1 MNMKKLIS
9 AICVS
14 IVLSAC
20 NQQSKTAQA
29 EEPVQ
34 SIQAADCTAP
44 MDITV
49 EQYLINL
56 EQAFKTQNV
65 STKIHNKNIVKT
77 DCGYDLTLVMDF
89 GAIALKLDEQQKIR
103 AISVGYIL
111 KTDGEKGQ
119 NLVNNA
125 INGLHS
131 IQAVLSLTTTDKLGE
146 SEAGKQLFTALT
158 EVVKESNQTGARAQ
172 KDVPADGILYSVVFE
187 KETNT
192 IAIIGRKQP

>member
-1 MNMKKLIS
+1 MNMKKLIA

-56 EQAFKTQNV
+56 EQAFKAQNV

-158 EVVKESNQTGARAQ
+158 EVVKESNQTGATAQ

>member
-56 EQAFKTQNV
+56 EQAFKAQNV

-111 KTDGEKGQ
+111 KTDGEIGQ

-158 EVVKESNQTGARAQ
+158 EVVKESNQTGATAQ

>member
-14 IVLSAC
+14 IVLSAY

-158 EVVKESNQTGARAQ
+158 EVVKESNQTGATAQ

>member
-56 EQAFKTQNV
+56 EQAFKAQNV

-158 EVVKESNQTGARAQ
+158 EVVKESNQTGATAQ

>member
-158 EVVKESNQTGARAQ
+158 EVVKESNQTGATAQ

>member
-1 MNMKKLIS
+1 MNMKKLIA

-56 EQAFKTQNV
+56 EQAFKAQNV

-89 GAIALKLDEQQKIR
+89 GAIGLKLDEQQKIR

-158 EVVKESNQTGARAQ
+158 EVVKESNQTGATAQ

>member
-44 MDITV
+44 MNITV

-158 EVVKESNQTGARAQ
+158 EVVKESNQTGATAQ

>member
-20 NQQSKTAQA
+20 NQQSKTAKA

-158 EVVKESNQTGARAQ
+158 EVVKESNQTGATAQ

>member
-1 MNMKKLIS
+1 MNMKKLIA

-20 NQQSKTAQA
+20 NHQSKTAQA

-44 MDITV
+44 MDVTV

-56 EQAFKTQNV
+56 EQAFKAQNV

-89 GAIALKLDEQQKIR
+89 GAIGLKLDEQQKIR

-158 EVVKESNQTGARAQ
+158 EVVKESNQTGATAQ
-172 KDVPADGILYSVVFE
+172 KDIPADGILYSVVFE

>member
-9 AICVS
+9 TICVS

-158 EVVKESNQTGARAQ
+158 EVVKESNQTGATAQ

>member
-131 IQAVLSLTTTDKLGE
+131 IQVVLSLTTTDKLGE

-158 EVVKESNQTGARAQ
+158 EVVKESNQTGATAQ

>member
-56 EQAFKTQNV
+56 EQAFKAQNV

-158 EVVKESNQTGARAQ
+158 EVVKESNQTGATAQ
-172 KDVPADGILYSVVFE
+172 KDVSADGILYSVVFE

>member
-131 IQAVLSLTTTDKLGE
+131 IQTVLSLTTTDKLGE

-158 EVVKESNQTGARAQ
+158 EVVKESNQTGATAQ

>member
-158 EVVKESNQTGARAQ
+158 EVVKNPIRQEQQRKKTFRQMVFYIALFLKKKQTPLQ
-172 KDVPADGILYSVVFE
+172 
-187 KETNT
+187 
-192 IAIIGRKQP
+192 

>member
-20 NQQSKTAQA
+20 NQQQKTAQA

-158 EVVKESNQTGARAQ
+158 EVVKESNQTGATAQ

>member
-1 MNMKKLIS
+1 MNMKKLIV

-56 EQAFKTQNV
+56 EQVFKAQNV
-65 STKIHNKNIVKT
+65 STKIYNKNIVKT

-158 EVVKESNQTGARAQ
+158 EVVKESNQTGATAQ
-172 KDVPADGILYSVVFE
+172 KDVPADGILYSVAFE

>member
-77 DCGYDLTLVMDF
+77 NCGYDLTLVMDF

-158 EVVKESNQTGARAQ
+158 EVVKESNQTGATAQ

>member
-34 SIQAADCTAP
+34 SIQAADCTSP

-158 EVVKESNQTGARAQ
+158 EVVKESNQTGATAQ

>member
-1 MNMKKLIS
+1 MKKLIS

-56 EQAFKTQNV
+56 EQAFKAQNV

-158 EVVKESNQTGARAQ
+158 EVVKESNQTGATAQ

>member
-1 MNMKKLIS
+1 MNMKKLIA

-56 EQAFKTQNV
+56 EQAFKAQNV

-89 GAIALKLDEQQKIR
+89 GAIALKLDEQQKII

-111 KTDGEKGQ
+111 KTDGEGQ

-131 IQAVLSLTTTDKLGE
+131 IQAVLSLSTTDKLGE
-146 SEAGKQLFTALT
+146 SETGKQLFTALT
-158 EVVKESNQTGARAQ
+158 DVVKESNQTGATEQ

>member
-89 GAIALKLDEQQKIR
+89 GVIALKLDEQQKIR

-158 EVVKESNQTGARAQ
+158 EVVKESNQTGATAQ

>member
-131 IQAVLSLTTTDKLGE
+131 IQAVLSLTTTDKLSE

-158 EVVKESNQTGARAQ
+158 EVVKESNQTGATAQ

>member
-56 EQAFKTQNV
+56 EQAFKAQNV
-65 STKIHNKNIVKT
+65 STKIHNKNIIKT

-158 EVVKESNQTGARAQ
+158 EVVKEANQTGATAQ

>member
-1 MNMKKLIS
+1 MNMKKLIA

-56 EQAFKTQNV
+56 EQAFKAQNV

-111 KTDGEKGQ
+111 KTDGEGQ

-131 IQAVLSLTTTDKLGE
+131 IQAVLSLSTTDKLGE
-146 SEAGKQLFTALT
+146 SETGKQLFTALT
-158 EVVKESNQTGARAQ
+158 DVVKESNQTGATEQ

>member
-56 EQAFKTQNV
+56 EQAFKAQNV

-77 DCGYDLTLVMDF
+77 DCAYYLTLVMDF

-158 EVVKESNQTGARAQ
+158 EVVKESNQTGATAQ

>member
-34 SIQAADCTAP
+34 SIQAADCTAQ

-158 EVVKESNQTGARAQ
+158 EVVKESNQTGATAQ

>member
-65 STKIHNKNIVKT
+65 STKSIIKILSRPIVVM
-77 DCGYDLTLVMDF
+77 TL
-89 GAIALKLDEQQKIR
+89 LW
-103 AISVGYIL
+103 
-111 KTDGEKGQ
+111 
-119 NLVNNA
+119 
-125 INGLHS
+125 
-131 IQAVLSLTTTDKLGE
+131 
-146 SEAGKQLFTALT
+146 
-158 EVVKESNQTGARAQ
+158 
-172 KDVPADGILYSVVFE
+172 
-187 KETNT
+187 
-192 IAIIGRKQP
+192 

>member
-1 MNMKKLIS
+1 MDMKKLI
-9 AICVS
+9 ATICVS

-56 EQAFKTQNV
+56 EQAFKAQNV

-89 GAIALKLDEQQKIR
+89 GAIALKLDDQQKIR

-158 EVVKESNQTGARAQ
+158 EVVKESNQTGATAQ

>member
-56 EQAFKTQNV
+56 EQAFKAQNV

-131 IQAVLSLTTTDKLGE
+131 IQAVLSLTTTDK
-146 SEAGKQLFTALT
+146 
-158 EVVKESNQTGARAQ
+158 ESNQTGATAQ

>member
-1 MNMKKLIS
+1 MKKLIA

-56 EQAFKTQNV
+56 EQAFKAQNV
-65 STKIHNKNIVKT
+65 SIKIHNKNIVKT

-89 GAIALKLDEQQKIR
+89 GAIGLKLDEQQKIR

-158 EVVKESNQTGARAQ
+158 EVVKESNQTGATAQ

>member
-49 EQYLINL
+49 GQYLINL

-158 EVVKESNQTGARAQ
+158 EVVKESNQTGATAQ

>member
-9 AICVS
+9 SICVS

-158 EVVKESNQTGARAQ
+158 EVVKESNQTGATAQ

>member
-56 EQAFKTQNV
+56 EQAFKAQNV

-89 GAIALKLDEQQKIR
+89 GAIALKLDGQQKIR

-158 EVVKESNQTGARAQ
+158 EVVKESNQTGATAQ

>member
-1 MNMKKLIS
+1 MKKLIA

-56 EQAFKTQNV
+56 EQAFKAQNV
-65 STKIHNKNIVKT
+65 STKIHNKNIIKT

-89 GAIALKLDEQQKIR
+89 GAIGLKLDEQQKIR

-158 EVVKESNQTGARAQ
+158 EVVKESNQTGATAQ

>member
-146 SEAGKQLFTALT
+146 SEAGKQLFTVLT
-158 EVVKESNQTGARAQ
+158 EVVKESNQTGATAQ

>member
-131 IQAVLSLTTTDKLGE
+131 IPAVLSLTTTDKLGE

-158 EVVKESNQTGARAQ
+158 EVVKESNQTGATAQ

>member
-65 STKIHNKNIVKT
+65 STIIHNKNIVKT

-158 EVVKESNQTGARAQ
+158 EVVKESNQTGATAQ

>member
-158 EVVKESNQTGARAQ
+158 EVVKESNQTGATAQ

-192 IAIIGRKQP
+192 IAIISRKQP

>member
-103 AISVGYIL
+103 AISVDYIL

-158 EVVKESNQTGARAQ
+158 EVVKESNQTGATAQ